1 MMILIIYVQMH
12 DDGGFETFI
21 MSINTDEY
29 LIYPNYNQSI
39 HNFNLHLQKNYLIV
53 KIIINQNFIS

>member
-1 MMILIIYVQMH
+1 MH